1 MPADQQRKPRMSA
14 SAPYGAS
21 ILLLAWAASAVAGTA
36 NSGKGPV
43 AYRWVD
49 EQGIVHYGD
58 RVPPQYSQQ
67 ERTVLNSDGVE
78 VRRLEAQKT
87 PEQLAAEA
95 RQRDDALRL
104 KQHDSFLLTTYTSV
118 KDIEALRDQRLDQLK
133 GQQVAAQQ
141 YVDTLHSRLS
151 ALQARA
157 VHFKPY
163 SDRADARQMPDDLA
177 EDLVRTLTELRTQ
190 SNAVVEKGEE
200 QVTLRSQ
207 FQADIERYRQL
218 HVLHEP

>member
-1 MPADQQRKPRMSA
+1 MSA

-36 NSGKGPV
+36 SSGKGPV

>member
-1 MPADQQRKPRMSA
+1 MSA